1 MPIQSELFPPDA
13 SDPLPPL
20 PTAQTGQKRDGNV
33 PVPVPVWLQRLSLV
47 VMVTFC
53 FYVGLLL
60 FCLPWTRFWYQNQY
74 LLAYPWLSSILLHG
88 ATRGVISGI
97 GLLDFWIG
105 LSEAI
110 HYRDYRP

>member
-1 MPIQSELFPPDA
+1 MPIQSELFPPT
-13 SDPLPPL
+13 PQIHCLRCPPSSRDE
-20 PTAQTGQKRDGNV
+20 KRDGN
-33 PVPVPVWLQRLSLV
+33 VPVPVWLQRLSLV

-60 FCLPWTRFWYQNQY
+60 FCLPWTRFWYQNHY

-88 ATRGVISGI
+88 ATRGIISGI
-97 GLLDFWIG
+97 GLLDLWIG